1 MSMKLS
7 RSAYIIAII
16 TEEDNWVIAEDA
28 NTHVTTQG
36 KTMDEALK
44 NLREAVGLY
53 LEETETSLSAPPR
66 MSLATLEF

>member
-1 MSMKLS
+1 MILTKPS
-7 RSAYIIAII
+7 YITAIL

-36 KTMDEALK
+36 KTMDEAIK

-53 LEETETSLSAPPR
+53 LEALLAPYK
-66 MSLATLEF
+66 TF